1 MTWPTDQWE
10 GCYPSHWKG
19 VIVPDAI
26 THPAKFSS
34 RLIRRIYDHMLR
46 EGWLKAGD
54 MVIDPFG
61 GVALGALDAMRRGL
75 RWRGMELE
83 ARFAELGNKNIDL
96 WNAKFSRMPGWC
108 QDSALIQGDSRH
120 LIEALQEADTAVTSP
135 PYAESMNQSH
145 AANDG
150 DARIERMRA
159 AGVDVSKSVN
169 LGGPNSIRR
178 KPQNYSQAAVASPPY
193 SEARIGQ
200 ESGQE
205 HAGRGDQYGPTP
217 GQLGAMKA
225 ESFDAALAS
234 PPFRQATGGT
244 PEPKPGGPI
253 DAGLYK
259 RHAAGNSSAEG
270 YGATDGQLA
279 NMPEGDI
286 QAAISSPPYA
296 EMPVEKNSGSVDRQ
310 KQWETYRASGGG
322 QSFEAFCRTQE
333 LHSHGYG
340 NTDGQLGGMKDG
352 GHDAAVTSPPYEA
365 VQIASIPGSGTDV
378 ELRKKLRASGEWEGY
393 NRENKDNLGSNAGDD
408 FWMAAR
414 QIVEQVYTILR
425 PGAHAVWVVKGF
437 VKNKELVDFPGQWRQ
452 LCEAVGFTM
461 VHEHHAMLV
470 HHKGASHTLDGG
482 IVEHKTESKS
492 FFRRLAESKGSPR
505 IDYETILC
513 MVKGG

>member
-1 MTWPTDQWE
+1 MTWPTDEWE
-10 GCYPSHWKG
+10 GCYPSKWKG
-19 VIVPDAI
+19 MIVPGAM

-34 RLIRRIYDHMLR
+34 RLIRRIYEHMLQ

-54 MVIDPFG
+54 TVIDPFG
-61 GVALGALDAMRRGL
+61 GVALGALDAMRLGL

-83 ARFAELGNKNIDL
+83 ARFAELGNQNIGF

-108 QDSALIQGDSRH
+108 QDATLLQGDSRH
-120 LIEALQEADTAVTSP
+120 LIEALQGADTAVT
-135 PYAESMNQSH
+135 
-145 AANDG
+145 
-150 DARIERMRA
+150 
-159 AGVDVSKSVN
+159 
-169 LGGPNSIRR
+169 
-178 KPQNYSQAAVASPPY
+178 SPPY

-205 HAGRGDQYGPTP
+205 HCGRGDQYGGGATP

-225 ESFDAALAS
+225 EEFDSAIASPPYTANLQVEVNSKSVDLRKQWENYRRTGGMSFEAFSEYQRKMSQGYGNSPGNLGNMKDSGFDSAVAS

-253 DAGLYK
+253 DAGLYQ

-279 NMPEGDI
+279 NMPEGD
-286 QAAISSPPYA
+286 
-296 EMPVEKNSGSVDRQ
+296 
-310 KQWETYRASGGG
+310 
-322 QSFEAFCRTQE
+322 F
-333 LHSHGYG
+333 
-340 NTDGQLGGMKDG
+340 
-352 GHDAAVTSPPYEA
+352 DATLSSPPYEA
-365 VQIASIPGSGTDV
+365 VQIASIPGSGTDI

-414 QIVEQVYTILR
+414 QIVEQVYMVLR
-425 PGAHAVWVVKGF
+425 PGAHAVWVAKGF

-452 LCEAVGFTM
+452 LCEAVGFAM

-470 HHKGASHTLDGG
+470 HHKGASHTLEGG

-513 MVKGG
+513 MVKGEA